1 MQTKRDNSRALAVIF
16 SLIMPGGG
24 HIYLGYFVRGLLFL
38 ILFMLLNLAIM
49 YLWTIYI
56 SAPLVIGSMLSV
68 ILFYLYIVYDAFRL
82 SKFNKKVDKFYNE
95 WIIVLLIWIPAI
107 YFLANFLKEY
117 SPIRTFVLPSS
128 SMENTL
134 HKGDFLVATKSSD
147 IKRGD
152 IVIFKMPKSGS
163 FYIKRAVASSGDEV
177 IYIDKKLLIHFSEG
191 DNFITQNYPQ
201 SKIITLDGKLWVVN
215 PYIKNTNIKYTPNYS
230 INSFLIMVNMAQ
242 NGKVTMEA
250 KNFKDLNNTTFK
262 IGDKS
267 YNAFYKKV
275 QNGYFMMGDNRD
287 NSNDSR
293 FFGEIGKNL
302 IYGKPKAIYF
312 NLKKGKIDTKRIKKL
327 WYFRYKFL

>member
-1 MQTKRDNSRALAVIF
+1 MMHTKRDNSRVLAVIF

-24 HIYLGYFVRGLLFL
+24 HIYLGYYVRGLLFL
-38 ILFMLLNLAIM
+38 FLFILLNYLFM

-56 SAPLVIGSMLSV
+56 SAPLVIGGMLLV

-82 SKFNKKVDKFYNE
+82 SKFNKRVDKFYNE

-107 YFLANFLKEY
+107 YFLANFLKEK

-134 HKGDFLVATKSSD
+134 HKGDFLVATKNSD

-152 IVIFKMPKSGS
+152 IVIFKMPKSGN
-163 FYIKRAVASSGDEV
+163 FYIKRAVAKSGDEV
-177 IYIDKKLLIHFSEG
+177 IYINKKLLIHFREG

-215 PYIKNTNIKYTPNYS
+215 PYIKNANIKYTPNYS
-230 INSFLIMVNMAQ
+230 GNSFLIMVNMAQ
-242 NGKVTMEA
+242 NGKVAMEA
-250 KNFKDLNNTTFK
+250 KYLKDLNSTTFK

-293 FFGEIGKNL
+293 FFGEIDKNL
-302 IYGKPKAIYF
+302 IYGKPRAIYF
-312 NLKKGKIDTKRIKKL
+312 NLSNGSMHLNRIQGFK
-327 WYFRYKFL
+327 

>member
-1 MQTKRDNSRALAVIF
+1 VQSKRDNSRILAVIF

-38 ILFMLLNLAIM
+38 CLFILLNFAIM

-56 SAPLVIGSMLSV
+56 SAPLVIGSLLAI
-68 ILFYLYIVYDAFRL
+68 ILFYFYIVYDAFRL
-82 SKFNKKVDKFYNE
+82 SKFNKRVDKFYNE

-107 YFLANFLKEY
+107 YFLANILKEK

-134 HKGDFLVATKSSD
+134 KRGDFLVATKSSD

-152 IVIFKMPKSGS
+152 IVIFKMPKSGN
-163 FYIKRAVASSGDEV
+163 FYIKRAVAKSGDEV
-177 IYIDKKLLIHFSEG
+177 IYIDKKLLIHFREG
-191 DNFITQNYPQ
+191 DNFIKQNYPQ
-201 SKIITLDGKLWVVN
+201 SKIISLDGKLWVVN
-215 PYIKNTNIKYTPNYS
+215 PYMKNSNIKYTPDYNG
-230 INSFLIMVNMAQ
+230 NSFLIMVNFAKD
-242 NGKVTMEA
+242 GATTMRA
-250 KNFKDLNNTTFK
+250 KYFKDLNSTTFK
-262 IGDKS
+262 IGNKT
-267 YNAFYKKV
+267 YNAFYKKM

-293 FFGEIGKNL
+293 FFGEIDKNL

-312 NLKKGKIDTKRIKKL
+312 NLSKKAIHLNRIKNLK
-327 WYFRYKFL
+327 